1 MYVPSKIFF
10 CSGVGKHKEWLTS
23 FEMALRD
30 AGIATLNVVKV
41 SSIYPPGCNIIPASK
56 GFDYLSPGQVTHC
69 VLSQNSTKEPRRLIA
84 ASIGIAIPKD
94 PKQYGYLSE
103 HHSFGETRQKA
114 GDYAEDLAATMMATT
129 LGIDFDPDKSYDEQ
143 KEIWKISGKI
153 VRTRNITK
161 TAIGDPKGL
170 WTTVLAVAVLVP

>member
-1 MYVPSKIFF
+1 MYVPDKMFF
-10 CSGVGKHKEWLTS
+10 CSGAGKHKEWLTS

-41 SSIYPPGCNIIPASK
+41 SSIYPPGCQIIASK
-56 GFDYLSPGQVTHC
+56 EAFNYLKPGQVTHC
-69 VLSQNSTKEPRRLIA
+69 VMSHNSTNEPKRLIA

-94 PKQYGYLSE
+94 VKQYGYLSE

-129 LGIDFDPDKSYDEQ
+129 LGVDFDPDKSYDEQ
-143 KEIWKISGKI
+143 REIWKISGK
-153 VRTRNITK
+153 VVETRNV
-161 TAIGDPKGL
+161 TAVARGDEFGN
-170 WTTVLAVAVLVP
+170 WTTVLAAAVFIP